1 MTQSLAQK
9 NECYKKLACVSERRD
24 SELPDRITRYSQT
37 SVAADLDGAIDWLS
51 RLLGREARGRIRKY
65 QSTLSN
71 VLQRALENRF
81 DILRKDL
88 SDQDFVNT
96 YFEARAIIDVWKA
109 FSGRESAQL
118 IDKLRK
124 VLKGNEFTE
133 DEGKV
138 EGRNTLFE
146 LEIAGLFI
154 RVGLGADFGDP
165 NPDVMTRLGNV
176 PLYCECKRVQTPWAL
191 AGNFEEAESQL
202 RDALAKVSTEP
213 KPFGI
218 IAVNASKIWHLGLD
232 NVPRF
237 PSAIING
244 LEFPSY
250 IVVAAND
257 EELSKEA
264 GRRAED
270 FVWLHASLWHRTFKQ
285 GVIGAI
291 FYFRVP
297 GVSLSQRAG
306 TFVCTYPVLVV
317 FPNFSAS
324 EAALMESFK
333 TALHRNHI

>member
-1 MTQSLAQK
+1 
-9 NECYKKLACVSERRD
+9 VSERRD
-24 SELPDRITRYSQT
+24 SELPDRITRHSQT
-37 SVAADLDGAIDWLS
+37 AVAADLDHAIDWLTK
-51 RLLGREARGRIRKY
+51 LLGRDARGRVREY
-65 QSTLSN
+65 QSTLNN
-71 VLQRALENRF
+71 VLRRALENRF
-81 DILRKDL
+81 DILRKEL

-96 YFEARAIIDVWKA
+96 YFEARAIIDIWKA

-138 EGRNTLFE
+138 EARNTLFE
-146 LEIAGLFI
+146 LEIAALFI
-154 RVGLGADFGDP
+154 RVGLRADFGDP
-165 NPDVMTRLGNV
+165 NPDVITSVGSV
-176 PLYCECKRVQTPWAL
+176 PLYCECKRVQTPSSL

-202 RDALAKVSTEP
+202 RDALVNLSGEP
-213 KPFGI
+213 KPRAL
-218 IAVNASKIWHLGLD
+218 IAVNVSKIWHLDPDGIS
-232 NVPRF
+232 RF

-250 IVVAAND
+250 IVVATND
-257 EELSKEA
+257 EELSKQA
-264 GRRAED
+264 GQRAED
-270 FVWLHASLWHRTFKQ
+270 FVWLNASLWHRTFEP

-306 TFVCTYPVLVV
+306 TFVCTYPILAV
-317 FPNFSAS
+317 FPNFSTS
-324 EAALMESFK
+324 EVALMESLK